1 MTNKRLPLAL
11 TVLMLAG
18 CSNTPS
24 GRYSIDSD
32 VAPNTPISVEH
43 IEDAHPQ
50 REAYSLGGNKDYT
63 LGGKQYHIIKN
74 PQGFTQ
80 TGKASWYGSKFHGH
94 RTSNGEVYDMYSMTA
109 AHKTLPLPSYVKVTN
124 TDNGKAAIVR
134 VNDRGPFHTGRI
146 IDLSYAAA
154 SKLGVLKTGTA
165 NVRLDVI
172 TPSVAKHKKAAK
184 YAHKYY
190 IQLSSSRNE
199 KNARTLAKNMSQK
212 LSVRSFIDSK
222 TGSYRVFLGPFVDY
236 TLMQDTLTRVKSLG
250 HKTAF
255 VKKYINTP

>member
-1 MTNKRLPLAL
+1 MTKQLLPLAL
-11 TVLMLAG
+11 SALVLAG
-18 CSNTPS
+18 CSSTPA
-24 GRYSIDSD
+24 GRYSISD
-32 VAPNTPISVEH
+32 DIAPNAPISVEH

-63 LGGKQYHIIKN
+63 LDNKKYHIIKN

-109 AHKTLPLPSYVKVTN
+109 AHKTLPLPSFVKVTN
-124 TDNGKAAIVR
+124 TDNGKTAIVR

-154 SKLGVLKTGTA
+154 FKLGVLKTGTA
-165 NVRLDVI
+165 NVRLEVI
-172 TPSVAKHKKAAK
+172 TPGVTEPKKPAK
-184 YAHKYY
+184 YAQKYY

-199 KNARTLAKNMSQK
+199 KNARTLAKKMSQK
-212 LSVRSFIDSK
+212 LSVRSFIDST

-236 TLMQDTLTRVKSLG
+236 TLTQDTLTRVKSLG

-255 VKKYINTP
+255 VKKYINTH